1 MAPSRPE
8 PVQEGDVG
16 IHAYAGQ
23 CDGIGGELKRVPA
36 DFVVTE
42 LLQDGQEVSLEE
54 PEEEAEEEAAAAEEA
69 EEEAE
74 EEWDEEVLVRFVLRK
89 EKQDTLGAV
98 ADLAEALGVPERA
111 FSYAGLKDFHAVT
124 VQEVVV
130 QGVPPSRLRALQL
143 ARLQLG
149 RIRLVERKLRLGECG
164 GNRFRI
170 RLRRL
175 TRGREAVDAAIGSLR
190 ERGFLNYFGL
200 QRFGSHASRND
211 EVGRA
216 LLLGEYVQAVDSLL
230 TNTRDGLKLP
240 PAEREA
246 REAWLRGDATAALRH
261 MPRARVMERTLLK
274 RLSLDMAKPARP
286 THEECCRR
294 AMLAVPLAQRLLLVH
309 AFFSKAWNRMAS
321 ERVRRFGC
329 GAARCGELVI
339 PPEGWEPAGG
349 WPAEEAY
356 DGAAEGWEGWEEGAD
371 GAAATVEAEAE
382 AEAEATGGVAAE
394 REGWRQRQAGGAA
407 AETGAW
413 GEEGWGCEDGEE
425 GEEKDWWGE
434 AGAGAGASESTGE
447 GEGAGA
453 GTGAGAGAE
462 AGAAAGLRW
471 GGRARRWCV
480 HVVSAAE
487 AEAQTFD
494 GGLVVLPLPGDRV
507 RYPVRPERPN
517 APTPDA
523 RRPDAP
529 HPHPHLRPSPLAPRL
544 SASAS
549 PSPSSSPS
557 SSPLALPK
565 YPHPSRLA
573 RTLSLVPRP
582 RQTEQIGALYR
593 QMLAHDGID
602 PYWVGIEVSACKSAQ
617 AWARR

>member
-1 MAPSRPE
+1 MAPTRPE

-16 IHAYAGQ
+16 IHAYASQ

-42 LLQDGQEVSLEE
+42 LLQDGQEVSLE
-54 PEEEAEEEAAAAEEA
+54 PEGAVEEEAAAEEEADEEA
-69 EEEAE
+69 ED
-74 EEWDEEVLVRFVLRK
+74 EWDEDVLVRFVLRK

-111 FSYAGLKDFHAVT
+111 FSYAGLKDYHAVT

-175 TRGREAVDAAIGSLR
+175 TRGREAVDAAIGALR

-246 REAWLRGDATAALRH
+246 REAWRRGDATAALRH

-329 GAARCGELVI
+329 GPARCGELVI

-349 WPAEEAY
+349 WAAEEAC
-356 DGAAEGWEGWEEGAD
+356 DGAAEGWEGGAD
-371 GAAATVEAEAE
+371 
-382 AEAEATGGVAAE
+382 
-394 REGWRQRQAGGAA
+394 
-407 AETGAW
+407 
-413 GEEGWGCEDGEE
+413 
-425 GEEKDWWGE
+425 
-434 AGAGAGASESTGE
+434 
-447 GEGAGA
+447 
-453 GTGAGAGAE
+453 
-462 AGAAAGLRW
+462 L
-471 GGRARRWCV
+471 
-480 HVVSAAE
+480 
-487 AEAQTFD
+487 
-494 GGLVVLPLPGDRV
+494 
-507 RYPVRPERPN
+507 
-517 APTPDA
+517 
-523 RRPDAP
+523 
-529 HPHPHLRPSPLAPRL
+529 
-544 SASAS
+544 
-549 PSPSSSPS
+549 
-557 SSPLALPK
+557 
-565 YPHPSRLA
+565 
-573 RTLSLVPRP
+573 
-582 RQTEQIGALYR
+582 
-593 QMLAHDGID
+593 
-602 PYWVGIEVSACKSAQ
+602 
-617 AWARR
+617 

>member
-16 IHAYAGQ
+16 IHAYASQ

-36 DFVVTE
+36 DFIVTE
-42 LLQDGQEVSLEE
+42 LLQDGQQVSLE
-54 PEEEAEEEAAAAEEA
+54 PEGAAAAEEEA
-69 EEEAE
+69 DEEEAE
-74 EEWDEEVLVRFVLRK
+74 DEWDEDGECTQLVRFVLRK

-175 TRGREAVDAAIGSLR
+175 TRGREAVDAAIGALR

-246 REAWLRGDATAALRH
+246 REAWRRGDATAALRH

-274 RLSLDMAKPARP
+274 RLSLDMSKPVRP

-321 ERVRRFGC
+321 ERVRRYGC

-349 WPAEEAY
+349 WPAEEACE
-356 DGAAEGWEGWEEGAD
+356 GAAEGWEGWEEGAD
-371 GAAATVEAEAE
+371 GAEATAEAE
-382 AEAEATGGVAAE
+382 GEAEATGGVSAG
-394 REGWRQRQAGGAA
+394 REGWRQRQAGGVA

-425 GEEKDWWGE
+425 GEGKDWWE
-434 AGAGAGASESTGE
+434 GASESTGE

-453 GTGAGAGAE
+453 GAGAGTGAEADAEADAEAGAE
-462 AGAAAGLRW
+462 AGAGAGLRW
-471 GGRARRWCV
+471 GGRARRYCV

-507 RYPVRPERPN
+507 RYPVRPERP
-517 APTPDA
+517 TP
-523 RRPDAP
+523 RRPDTP
-529 HPHPHLRPSPLAPRL
+529 TRLTLTLTSPLAPRL

-549 PSPSSSPS
+549 PSPSFSPS
-557 SSPLALPK
+557 SSPLP
-565 YPHPSRLA
+565 PPREPRPSRLA
-573 RTLSLVPRP
+573 RILFLVPRP

-593 QMLAHDGID
+593 QLLAHEGID
-602 PYWVGIEVSACKSAQ
+602 PNWVGIEVSACKSAQ